1 MTTTMT
7 NRTAALKAAR
17 AKDSNDK
24 RRRVL
29 QTVKAMESAGQPI
42 TAAAVATAAGVST
55 WLVYADGIR
64 EHLDAAR
71 ARQRQ
76 AVDVAPPLA
85 AGPRTGQQPVTAAGL
100 RTDLAVARHEIHRLR
115 TDLDKLRGRLRLQL
129 GAEIEQPDRAE
140 LIARVAALEAANRQF
155 LAERDARTA
164 QADTAQRRVD
174 ELEDELTAARES
186 LRRVIRDTNR

>member
-1 MTTTMT
+1 MT

-29 QTVKAMESAGQPI
+29 QTMNTMESDGQPI
-42 TAAAVATAAGVST
+42 TAAAVAAAAGVST

-71 ARQRQ
+71 QRQ
-76 AVDVAPPLA
+76 STDDPPA
-85 AGPRTGQQPVTAAGL
+85 AADTRTGHQPSVTSAGL

-115 TDLDKLRGRLRLQL
+115 TDLDRLRGRLRLQL

-140 LIARVAALEAANRQF
+140 LIARVAALEAANRQY
-155 LAERDARTA
+155 LAERDARATE
-164 QADTAQRRVD
+164 ADTAQRRIAQ
-174 ELEDELTAARES
+174 LEDDLTAARES

>member
-1 MTTTMT
+1 MTTMT
-7 NRTAALKAAR
+7 DRTAALKAAR

-29 QTVKAMESAGQPI
+29 QTINTMQTAGQPI
-42 TAAAVATAAGVST
+42 TAAAGVST
-55 WLVYADGIR
+55 WLVYAEGIR

-155 LAERDARTA
+155 LAERDASAA
-164 QADTAQRRVD
+164 QAETAQRRA
-174 ELEDELTAARES
+174 EQLEDELTAARES

>member
-1 MTTTMT
+1 MTTMT
-7 NRTAALKAAR
+7 DRTAALKAAR

-24 RRRVL
+24 RRRVR
-29 QTVKAMESAGQPI
+29 QTLKTMETAGQPI
-42 TAAAVATAAGVST
+42 TAAAVAAAAGVST

-71 ARQRQ
+71 QRQ
-76 AVDVAPPLA
+76 ATDDAPPA
-85 AGPRTGQQPVTAAGL
+85 AGSLTGGQPVTAAGL

-155 LAERDARTA
+155 LTERDASAA
-164 QADTAQRRVD
+164 QADTAQRRA
-174 ELEDELTAARES
+174 EQLEDELTAARES

>member
-1 MTTTMT
+1 MTHMTDRTTG
-7 NRTAALKAAR
+7 LKAAR

-29 QTVKAMESAGQPI
+29 QTVKAMETAGQPI

-71 ARQRQ
+71 QRQ
-76 AVDVAPPLA
+76 AVDGAPPAA
-85 AGPRTGQQPVTAAGL
+85 AGSRTSDQPATAASL
-100 RTDLAVARHEIHRLR
+100 RTDLAAARHEIHRLR
-115 TDLDKLRGRLRLQL
+115 TDLDKLRGHLRLQL

-140 LIARVAALEAANRQF
+140 LITRVAALEAANRQY
-155 LAERDARTA
+155 LAERDTHAA
-164 QADTAQRRVD
+164 KADTAQRRV
-174 ELEDELTAARES
+174 EQLEDDLTAARES

>member
-1 MTTTMT
+1 MTTTT
-7 NRTAALKAAR
+7 DRAAALKAVR

-29 QTVKAMESAGQPI
+29 QTMKTMETAGQPI
-42 TAAAVATAAGVST
+42 TAAAVAAAAGVST

-71 ARQRQ
+71 TRQRQ
-76 AVDVAPPLA
+76 AIDDAPPT
-85 AGPRTGQQPVTAAGL
+85 AGTPTGHQPVTPAGL

-155 LAERDARTA
+155 LAERDASTT
-164 QADTAQRRVD
+164 QADTAQRRV
-174 ELEDELTAARES
+174 EQLEDELTAARES

>member
-1 MTTTMT
+1 MTTMT
-7 NRTAALKAAR
+7 DRTAALKAAR

-29 QTVKAMESAGQPI
+29 QTLNTMETAGHPI
-42 TAAAVATAAGVST
+42 TAAAVAAAAGVST
-55 WLVYADGIR
+55 WLVYAEGIR
-64 EHLDAAR
+64 EHLEA

-76 AVDVAPPLA
+76 ATDGDPPAA
-85 AGPRTGQQPVTAAGL
+85 AGTHTSQQQVTAAGL

-115 TDLDKLRGRLRLQL
+115 TDLDKLRVRLRLQL

-140 LIARVAALEAANRQF
+140 LIARVAALEAASRQY
-155 LAERDARTA
+155 LAERDARATE
-164 QADTAQRRVD
+164 ADTAQRRV
-174 ELEDELTAARES
+174 EQLEDDLTAARES

>member
-1 MTTTMT
+1 MTTMT
-7 NRTAALKAAR
+7 DRTAALKAAR

-29 QTVKAMESAGQPI
+29 QTLNTMETAGQPI
-42 TAAAVATAAGVST
+42 TAAAVAAAAGVST
-55 WLVYADGIR
+55 WLVYAEGIR
-64 EHLDAAR
+64 EHIDA

-76 AVDVAPPLA
+76 ATDGDPPAA
-85 AGPRTGQQPVTAAGL
+85 AGTHTSQQPVTAAGL

-140 LIARVAALEAANRQF
+140 LIARVAALEAASLQF
-155 LAERDARTA
+155 LAERDARATE
-164 QADTAQRRVD
+164 ADTAQRRV
-174 ELEDELTAARES
+174 EQLEDDLTAARES

>member
-1 MTTTMT
+1 MTTMT

-29 QTVKAMESAGQPI
+29 QTMTTMETDGQPI
-42 TAAAVATAAGVST
+42 TAASVAAAAGVST

-71 ARQRQ
+71 TRQRQ
-76 AVDVAPPLA
+76 ATDDDPPVAT
-85 AGPRTGQQPVTAAGL
+85 GTRTGHRPPATAASL
-100 RTDLAVARHEIHRLR
+100 RADLAVARHEIHRLR

-129 GAEIEQPDRAE
+129 GAEIEQPNRGE
-140 LIARVAALEAANRQF
+140 LIARVVALETANRQY
-155 LAERDARTA
+155 LAERDARTSEV
-164 QADTAQRRVD
+164 DTARRRAEQLEN
-174 ELEDELTAARES
+174 ELSAARES
-186 LRRVIRDTNR
+186 LRRVIRETNR

>member
-1 MTTTMT
+1 MTD
-7 NRTAALKAAR
+7 RTAALKAAR

-29 QTVKAMESAGQPI
+29 QTLKAMESAGQPI
-42 TAAAVATAAGVST
+42 TASAVAATAGVST

-85 AGPRTGQQPVTAAGL
+85 AGPRTAQQPVTAAGL

-155 LAERDARTA
+155 LAERDASAA
-164 QADTAQRRVD
+164 QAETAQRRA
-174 ELEDELTAARES
+174 EQLEDELTAARES
-186 LRRVIRDTNR
+186 LRRVIRATNR

>member
-1 MTTTMT
+1 MTTMT
-7 NRTAALKAAR
+7 DRTAALKAAR

-42 TAAAVATAAGVST
+42 TAAAVATAASVST

-76 AVDVAPPLA
+76 AVDVAAPLA

-155 LAERDARTA
+155 LAERDASAA
-164 QADTAQRRVD
+164 QAETAQRRA
-174 ELEDELTAARES
+174 EQLEDELTAARES
-186 LRRVIRDTNR
+186 LRRVIRATNR

>member
-1 MTTTMT
+1 MTTMT
-7 NRTAALKAAR
+7 DRTAALKAAR

-55 WLVYADGIR
+55 WLVYAEGIR

-155 LAERDARTA
+155 LAERDASAA
-164 QADTAQRRVD
+164 QADTAQRRV
-174 ELEDELTAARES
+174 EQLEDELTAARES